1 VAGTAQLGRAC
12 CMLDWAS
19 HEEGEITYYCLTSC
33 CMTRSALH
41 MLLLLQDEW
50 MHDQLLHDCCT
61 TVDAS
66 C

>member
-1 VAGTAQLGRAC
+1 
-12 CMLDWAS
+12 MLDWAS